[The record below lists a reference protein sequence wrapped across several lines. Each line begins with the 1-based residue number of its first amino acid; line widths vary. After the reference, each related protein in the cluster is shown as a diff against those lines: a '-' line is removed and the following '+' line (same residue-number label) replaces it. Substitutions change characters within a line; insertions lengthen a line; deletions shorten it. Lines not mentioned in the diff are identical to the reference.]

1 MTQDSTF
8 PYQYYILLKAL
19 VKASLQSSVLF
30 LFLNNIYY
38 EDIKTYIYINFHAIN
53 EPKIYN
59 EDIYFK
65 LLEYNWDFI
74 FNIIEKNNKYYN
86 K

>member
-1 MTQDSTF
+1 MK
-8 PYQYYILLKAL
+8 ILKH
-19 VKASLQSSVLF
+19 
-30 LFLNNIYY
+30 
-38 EDIKTYIYINFHAIN
+38 IYINFHAIN
-53 EPKIYN
+53 ELKIYN